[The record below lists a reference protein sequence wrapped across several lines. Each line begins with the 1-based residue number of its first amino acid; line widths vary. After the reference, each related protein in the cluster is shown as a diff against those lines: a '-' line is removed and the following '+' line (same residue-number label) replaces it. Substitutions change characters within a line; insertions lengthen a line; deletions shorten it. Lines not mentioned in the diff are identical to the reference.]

1 MSIDDIHCSDKL
13 ILRGETNYGKFR
25 QFAGTPEVQKLF
37 CKLKR
42 MVDATQRF
50 YSSSPATP
58 AMQPY
63 SHFLLD
69 ASPMDKGEENVE
81 C

>member
-1 MSIDDIHCSDKL
+1 MTYTVVTNLFFGGDKL
-13 ILRGETNYGKFR
+13 W
-25 QFAGTPEVQKLF
+25 EVSPVCWHTGSAKKKIF

-42 MVDATQRF
+42 MVKATQRF
-50 YSSSPATP
+50 SSSLPATP

-63 SHFLLD
+63 SHFVLD